1 MGVVQACTV
10 QVNGT
15 LLTDICRQ
23 EDDFTTTNALGV
35 LDAGL
40 RPRLMNRPCAR
51 VVNV

>member
-1 MGVVQACTV
+1 MGEVQACIV
-10 QVNGT
+10 QVYCT

-23 EDDFTTTNALGV
+23 EDDFTATNALGV
-35 LDAGL
+35 VDAGL